1 MAGPQQ
7 DETGARDAIERLRA
21 VADTVPD
28 AMIGMD
34 EHGIMDSFSAQAER
48 MFGWTAA
55 EAIGRNVNLLM
66 PEPHATRHDSYVA
79 RYLRTGEAR
88 IIGQRRALLGRRK
101 DGTTFPIELSVGE
114 ARIGDR
120 RVFIGFIHDVSR
132 EQTTERRA
140 ADLEAELIHVSRLSA
155 MGQMA
160 STVAHELNQPLGAA
174 EIFAAAALRRLPAD
188 ATGEIAKAAAAIAQ
202 CGEQVRRAGQI
213 LKRLRE
219 FASRRQSERKPESLR
234 KVMDEAMALALIG
247 VGTDGLEIAISD
259 SAPPNVLIDRIQIQQ
274 VVVNLI
280 RNAIEAMSGLAA
292 KRLDVSLATTS
303 GGEAQITV
311 ADNGPGLDAGVR
323 HDLFTPFVTTK
334 GDGLGIGLSICRT
347 IVEAHGGFIWAENRP
362 EGGAAF
368 SFTLPRAPG
377 EDGPA

>member
-274 VVVNLI
+274 VVVNLV

-292 KRLDVSLATTS
+292 KRLDVTLATTS

-362 EGGAAF
+362 DGGAAF

>member
-292 KRLDVSLATTS
+292 KRLDVTLATTS

>member
-247 VGTDGLEIAISD
+247 VGTENLEIAISD

-274 VVVNLI
+274 VVVNLV

-292 KRLDVSLATTS
+292 KRLDVTLATTS

-362 EGGAAF
+362 DGGAAF

>member
-1 MAGPQQ
+1 MAAPQQ
-7 DETGARDAIERLRA
+7 DELDAADALARLRA
-21 VADTVPD
+21 IAETVPD
-28 AMIGMD
+28 AMIGID
-34 EHGIMDSFSAQAER
+34 ERGVMDSFSTQAEL

-55 EAIGRNVNLLM
+55 EAIGRNVTLLM
-66 PEPHATRHDSYVA
+66 PEPHAARHDTYIE
-79 RYLRTGEAR
+79 RYMRTGEAR

-114 ARIGDR
+114 ARIGER
-120 RVFIGFIHDVSR
+120 RVFIGFVHDVSR
-132 EQTTERRA
+132 EQRSERRA

-174 EIFAAAALRRLPAD
+174 EIFAAAALRRLPPD
-188 ATGEIAKAAAAIAQ
+188 PTGDLAKAAAAIVQ
-202 CGEQVRRAGQI
+202 CGEQVKRAGQI

-247 VGTDGLEIAISD
+247 AGSENLEIAIVNT
-259 SAPPNVLIDRIQIQQ
+259 APASVLIDRIQIQQ

-280 RNAIEAMSGLAA
+280 RNAMEAMAGLAA
-292 KRLDVSLATTS
+292 KRLDVALTTTAD
-303 GGEAQITV
+303 GEAQISI
-311 ADNGPGLDAGVR
+311 ADNGPGFDAGVR

-334 GDGLGIGLSICRT
+334 RDGLGIGLSICRT
-347 IVEAHGGFIWAENRP
+347 IVEAHGGFIWAEKRP
-362 EGGAAF
+362 EGGAVF
-368 SFTLPRAPG
+368 SFTLPRAPDG
-377 EDGPA
+377 EAAA

>member
-247 VGTDGLEIAISD
+247 VGTENLEIAISD

-274 VVVNLI
+274 VVVNLV

-292 KRLDVSLATTS
+292 KRLDVTLATTS

>member
-114 ARIGDR
+114 ARIGER

-188 ATGEIAKAAAAIAQ
+188 ATGEIAKAAAAIVQ

-247 VGTDGLEIAISD
+247 VGTENLEIAISD

-292 KRLDVSLATTS
+292 KRLDVSLATTAA
-303 GGEAQITV
+303 GEAQITI
-311 ADNGPGLDAGVR
+311 ADNGPGFDAGVR

-362 EGGAAF
+362 DGGAAF
-368 SFTLPRAPG
+368 SFTLPRAPD

>member
-174 EIFAAAALRRLPAD
+174 EILPPPRCAVFRPTPPARSPRRRRPSPSAANR
-188 ATGEIAKAAAAIAQ
+188 
-202 CGEQVRRAGQI
+202 
-213 LKRLRE
+213 
-219 FASRRQSERKPESLR
+219 
-234 KVMDEAMALALIG
+234 
-247 VGTDGLEIAISD
+247 
-259 SAPPNVLIDRIQIQQ
+259 SA
-274 VVVNLI
+274 
-280 RNAIEAMSGLAA
+280 
-292 KRLDVSLATTS
+292 
-303 GGEAQITV
+303 
-311 ADNGPGLDAGVR
+311 
-323 HDLFTPFVTTK
+323 
-334 GDGLGIGLSICRT
+334 
-347 IVEAHGGFIWAENRP
+347 
-362 EGGAAF
+362 
-368 SFTLPRAPG
+368 APG
-377 EDGPA
+377 RSSSGYANSPRGGKASASPKACAR

>member
-7 DETGARDAIERLRA
+7 DDTGARDAIERLRA

-114 ARIGDR
+114 ARIGER

-188 ATGEIAKAAAAIAQ
+188 ATGEIAKAAAAIVQ

-247 VGTDGLEIAISD
+247 VGTENLEIAISD

-274 VVVNLI
+274 VVVNLCP
-280 RNAIEAMSGLAA
+280 ASPPSGW
-292 KRLDVSLATTS
+292 T
-303 GGEAQITV
+303 
-311 ADNGPGLDAGVR
+311 
-323 HDLFTPFVTTK
+323 
-334 GDGLGIGLSICRT
+334 
-347 IVEAHGGFIWAENRP
+347 
-362 EGGAAF
+362 
-368 SFTLPRAPG
+368 
-377 EDGPA
+377 

>member
-292 KRLDVSLATTS
+292 KRLDVTLATTS

-362 EGGAAF
+362 DGGAAF